1 MIPVLPVL
9 LETDD
14 VIIVFMAVSIFNAR
28 LFDDEF
34 FAEEQRLYTKNAIQ
48 KARSSTVPN
57 SYLQS
62 RTLAMIITE
71 SLPAT
76 FWSQWRNRV
85 FSHKL
90 SGLDILDYHAIARQ
104 VCDEHKFTLVEAQ
117 KIMARSRK
125 EFVVW
130 STQPN
135 ATSIIQQE
143 YGSAFD
149 LEYMAKEVVLE

>member
-1 MIPVLPVL
+1 MVAA
-9 LETDD
+9 T
-14 VIIVFMAVSIFNAR
+14 FNAR

-48 KARSSTVPN
+48 KARSSTIPN

-90 SGLDILDYHAIARQ
+90 SSLDILDYHAIARQ
-104 VCDEHKFTLVEAQ
+104 VCDEHKFTLVEAK

-135 ATSIIQQE
+135 SPSIIQQE
-143 YGSAFD
+143 YGSEFD
-149 LEYMAKEVVLE
+149 LGYMARDVILK